1 MRGVRTH
8 HVVPVH
14 VRLLPYTRVA
24 GPDYMLAAF
33 PSVVILSAKT
43 VSSIGSVG
51 HKSNT

>member
-14 VRLLPYTRVA
+14 VRLFPYVWVT
-24 GPDYMLAAF
+24 GPDYMLVAF

-43 VSSIGSVG
+43 VSSIGSAG